1 MYLFSPLFFE
11 MHSFGC
17 CQCGAKKQEERW
29 RNSAPTQQHIQ
40 HAWVQ
45 QKINHYLNVHKRWG
59 QALQG
64 SSAAGGVA
72 TVGHVLVVE

>member
-1 MYLFSPLFFE
+1 M
-11 MHSFGC
+11 
-17 CQCGAKKQEERW
+17 
-29 RNSAPTQQHIQ
+29 Q
-40 HAWVQ
+40 HAGVQ